1 MKNKFT
7 FKKAYLLS
15 LVPLVFTGLY
25 LISMIFC
32 SDAILYFTEYGFTPA
47 VYLALAILI
56 GTIALWAYCGVLF
69 SRSKTKIGVSV
80 LIANVIPILTTAIFL
95 VMYAVY
101 KYNGSEDLFVMA
113 QLIGCLGTGSFGILS
128 EVAYMI
134 FSVSVVMQVF
144 ISFTACILVFMMGYA
159 IGGPVEGKKKDKE
172 KIAAELE
179 RERQKKAEKKANR
192 SGKNLIK

>member
-32 SDAILYFTEYGFTPA
+32 SDAILYFAEYGFTPA

-101 KYNGSEDLFVMA
+101 KYNGSEDLFAMA

-179 RERQKKAEKKANR
+179 RERQNKAERKAKR
-192 SGKNLIK
+192 SGK